1 MEKNKKVEKT
11 QVEIEIKK
19 EPTLDTKETT
29 AKETTESEKM
39 VLDNKSKN
47 SIKPKQVKK
56 GLIKKT
62 VTIVEES
69 AELHEIPDELKQ
81 RYAEIKPKEKKAKKP
96 HKKEIKVV
104 RYNPNVETGL
114 TNQEAENRRILG
126 MANNSKTKTSKSYFA
141 IFFTNIFT
149 LFNLIMYPLAV
160 WLITV
165 GAKPQNLV
173 FLVVTTINIIIGIVQ
188 EIKAKLTIEKLTI
201 LQQPTITVLR
211 EGSQK
216 EIKSKEI
223 VLDDLIILKPGRQ
236 IPCDCVLVSDGGLEV
251 NEALLTG
258 ESDAIVKDKKAA
270 LYAGSFV
277 VSGTGVAQVVA
288 VGKNVYIEKLTSQV
302 RKVKKNKSEL
312 LKSLKLLITIL
323 TVLIIPIGFTL
334 FYFSTNHLDFSNS
347 AVYKSAVEKTAGAMV
362 GMVPTGLFLLT
373 SVALSVGVLRLAK
386 HNTLVHNLYCIETLA
401 RINVLCLDKTGTI
414 TDGSMSVKMSMD
426 FNQTE
431 SMYSNEQLLQAFLN
445 IDNSDSPTNSA
456 LIERFDNN
464 FALKHNAYIPFSS
477 SRKYSAIEFEQVGT
491 FYLGAPEYIIKSKFK
506 QINDNVER
514 YILEGFRVL
523 VFGYTKA
530 PLGDE
535 IPQDVTPLSLIV
547 IEDTIRTDALDTIKF
562 FKTMGVDIKVIS
574 GDNPLTVSRIAERV
588 EIENY
593 NKYISLENVKDEE
606 IENICTEYTIFGR
619 VNPTQKRLLVQALKK
634 KGKTVAM
641 TGDGVNDILALR
653 EADTSIAMAEGSEAA
668 RNVAEVVL
676 MDSNFSS
683 MPKIVA
689 EGRRVI
695 NNIEKVTT
703 LFITKTIFSV
713 VLSLIAIYLAA
724 ARRGAYPLEPIQ
736 LVPIESLAIG
746 IPSFFL
752 ALEYNNSEIK
762 KDNFLWSIIKKS
774 MPSALT
780 IILESIL
787 IYSLSKTLNLTA
799 QGHERVI
806 PTLIVYS
813 ATTICLITLHKI
825 CLPMNF
831 KRGMLV
837 TTMISIFI
845 VFVTFMSEFFAIAP
859 IFKVGYYSGNALN
872 VQELLLLVIL
882 LQAGWPLM
890 YLFTNIVAW
899 TKKGIHNAIVFF
911 RDSNNLPED
920 SKKWFTLVKMLLKKW
935 FWIVFQSSTFI

>member
-1 MEKNKKVEKT
+1 MKKNKKVENS
-11 QVEIEIKK
+11 QVETEIKK
-19 EPTLDTKETT
+19 EPNLDVKESATNGI
-29 AKETTESEKM
+29 TESEK
-39 VLDNKSKN
+39 VLLDNKSKK
-47 SIKPKQVKK
+47 SSKAKQGKK

-69 AELHEIPDELKQ
+69 TELHEIPDELKQ

-96 HKKEIKVV
+96 RKKEIKVI
-104 RYNPNVETGL
+104 RYNPDVETGL
-114 TNQEAENRRILG
+114 TDQEAENRRILG

-258 ESDAIVKDKKAA
+258 ESDAIVKDKKSA

-277 VSGTGVAQVVA
+277 VSGAGVAQVVA

-347 AVYKSAVEKTAGAMV
+347 AVYKNAVEKTAGAMV

-414 TDGSMSVKMSMD
+414 TDGSMSVNMSMD

-445 IDNSDSPTNSA
+445 IDNSDNPTNTA
-456 LIERFDNN
+456 LIERFGNN

-506 QINDNVER
+506 QISDNVER

-523 VFGYTKA
+523 VFGYTKT
-530 PLGDE
+530 PLGDK

-724 ARRGAYPLEPIQ
+724 AKRGAYPLEPIQ

-780 IILESIL
+780 IILECVL

-845 VFVTFMSEFFAIAP
+845 VLVTFMSEFFAIAP
-859 IFKVGYYSGNALN
+859 IFKVGYYTGNTLN

-899 TKKGIHNAIVFF
+899 TKKRIHNAVVFF

-920 SKKWFTLVKMLLKKW
+920 SKKWFTLAKTLLKKW
-935 FWIVFQSSTFI
+935 F